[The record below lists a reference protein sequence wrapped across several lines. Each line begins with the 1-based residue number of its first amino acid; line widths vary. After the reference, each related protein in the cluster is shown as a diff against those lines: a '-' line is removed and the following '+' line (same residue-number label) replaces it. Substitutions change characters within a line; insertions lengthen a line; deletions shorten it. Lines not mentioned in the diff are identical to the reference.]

1 MKNPLK
7 TKLKNNEL
15 TIGSWITLGNTS
27 VAEIMAQAGFEW
39 LTIDM
44 GAKFKIGGLSK

>member
-1 MKNPLK
+1 MKSPLK

-15 TIGSWITLGNTS
+15 TIGSWITLDNPS
-27 VAEIMAQAGFEW
+27 VAEIMAQSGFEW

-44 GAKFKIGGLSK
+44 EHSVITLDIT